1 MALLVDD
8 ILLAPVTLPSWLCKK
23 LYEIGETEFTDTGA
37 LHEELLELQMR
48 FELDEIEEEEYM
60 RREAEIMA
68 RLDAIIKYKE
78 THRVKEVER
87 VEGKWQV

>member
-1 MALLVDD
+1 MGAIVVDD
-8 ILLAPVTLPSWLCKK
+8 VLLAPVTIPAWICKK

-48 FELDEIEEEEYM
+48 FELEEMDEEEYM

-68 RLDAIIKYKE
+68 RLEAIRKYKE
-78 THRVKEVER
+78 THRVKDLER
-87 VEGKWQV
+87 I